1 MSIQKRSLPVFILLN
16 CLTLGI
22 YGAIVSHKIGQEVNA
37 LCKGDGEE
45 PTLNYMGAMLIRAI
59 PSFFGIIVGLIVGLV
74 SSSAFSSFSSF
85 GFLGYIGYSSVL
97 NSLKVLT
104 LFIDIIVFTSIF
116 SLIGKTL
123 SGLYLKYWWFKQT
136 SRLKLNANRY
146 NLDVRE
152 SGTDHFVFR
161 TAIETALTPA
171 SLILKVLSLFLPTL
185 ICFLLAFASP
195 VFAVILY
202 TIFIIVFNIFD
213 SELSAGAAFSLY
225 NVFKTLNRYAVAY
238 RNGARPFDPMAYEY
252 YPSVDSKYP
261 EFIPQIMNGS
271 FGVSEKVLEDK
282 SDSEDYDEENT
293 VRKAAVGS
301 LLGVKGACA
310 GYNFDLAPCEE
321 IIIGKDAKVSSVV
334 IDPAYKEISRKH
346 VSIIFDPSANV
357 YRVTD
362 YSSNGTWA
370 DGQRLTR
377 GETVNLRSGTVLK
390 LANDKNIFRLA

>member
-1 MSIQKRSLPVFILLN
+1 MTIQKRNLPLFILLN

-22 YGAIVSHKIGQEVNA
+22 YGAIVSNKIGQEVNA
-37 LCKGDGEE
+37 LCKGDSEE

-59 PSFFGIIVGLIVGLV
+59 PTFLGIIVGLIVGLV
-74 SSSAFSSFSSF
+74 SSSAFSSFS
-85 GFLGYIGYSSVL
+85 YYSAFVYGSL
-97 NSLKVLT
+97 ANSIKAINV
-104 LFIDIIVFTSIF
+104 FADIIVFTVIF
-116 SLIGKTL
+116 SIIGKTV
-123 SGLYLKYWWFKQT
+123 SGIYLKYWWFKQT
-136 SRLKLNANRY
+136 GRLKLNANRY
-146 NLDVRE
+146 NLEVRE

-161 TAIETALTPA
+161 TATEVALTPA
-171 SLILKVLSLFLPTL
+171 SIVLKALSLLLPTV
-185 ICFLLAFASP
+185 ICLLLLHASP

-225 NVFKTLNRYAVAY
+225 SVFKTLNRYAVAY

-271 FGVSEKVLEDK
+271 LGVSEKVLDDK
-282 SDSEDYDEENT
+282 SDSEDYDEEDT

-301 LLGVKGACA
+301 LVGVKGACA
-310 GYNFDLAPCEE
+310 GYNFDLAPGEE

-377 GETVNLRSGTVLK
+377 GETVNLRSGTILK
-390 LANDKNIFRLA
+390 LANDKNIFRFA

>member
-1 MSIQKRSLPVFILLN
+1 MTIQKRNLPVFILLN

-22 YGAIVSHKIGQEVNA
+22 YGAIVSKKIGQEVNA
-37 LCKGDGEE
+37 LCKGDSEE
-45 PTLNYMGAMLIRAI
+45 PTLNYMGAMRIRAI
-59 PSFFGIIVGLIVGLV
+59 PTFLGIIVGLIVGLV
-74 SSSAFSSFSSF
+74 SSSAFSSFS
-85 GFLGYIGYSSVL
+85 YYSAFAYGSL
-97 NSLKVLT
+97 ANSIKAINV
-104 LFIDIIVFTSIF
+104 FADIIVFTVIF
-116 SLIGKTL
+116 SIIGKTV
-123 SGLYLKYWWFKQT
+123 SGLYLKYWWFKQAG
-136 SRLKLNANRY
+136 RLKLNANRY
-146 NLDVRE
+146 NLEVRE

-161 TAIETALTPA
+161 TATEAALTPA
-171 SLILKVLSLFLPTL
+171 SVVLKALSLLLPTV
-185 ICFLLAFASP
+185 ICLLLLYASP

-213 SELSAGAAFSLY
+213 SELSTGAAFSLY

-301 LLGVKGACA
+301 LVGVKGACA
-310 GYNFDLAPCEE
+310 GYNFDLAPGEE

>member
-1 MSIQKRSLPVFILLN
+1 MTIQKRNLPVFILLN

-22 YGAIVSHKIGQEVNA
+22 YGAIVSKKIGQEVNA
-37 LCKGDGEE
+37 LCKGDSEE

-59 PSFFGIIVGLIVGLV
+59 PTFLGIIVGLIVGLV
-74 SSSAFSSFSSF
+74 SSSAFSSFS
-85 GFLGYIGYSSVL
+85 YYSAFAYGSL
-97 NSLKVLT
+97 ANSIKAINV
-104 LFIDIIVFTSIF
+104 FADIIVFTVIF
-116 SLIGKTL
+116 SIIGKTV
-123 SGLYLKYWWFKQT
+123 SGLYLKYWWFKQAG
-136 SRLKLNANRY
+136 RLKLNANRY
-146 NLDVRE
+146 NLEVRE

-161 TAIETALTPA
+161 TATEAALTPA
-171 SLILKVLSLFLPTL
+171 SVVLKALSLLLPTV
-185 ICFLLAFASP
+185 ICLLLLYASP

-213 SELSAGAAFSLY
+213 SELSTGAAFSLY

-301 LLGVKGACA
+301 LVGVKGACA
-310 GYNFDLAPCEE
+310 GYNFDLAPGEE

>member
-1 MSIQKRSLPVFILLN
+1 MTIIKRSLPVFILLN

-22 YGAIVSHKIGQEVNA
+22 YGAIVSNKIGQEVNA
-37 LCKGDGEE
+37 LCKGDSEE

-59 PSFFGIIVGLIVGLV
+59 PTFLGIIVGLIVGLV
-74 SSSAFSSFSSF
+74 SSSAFSSFS
-85 GFLGYIGYSSVL
+85 YYSAFAYGSL
-97 NSLKVLT
+97 ANSIKAINV
-104 LFIDIIVFTSIF
+104 FADIIVFTVIF
-116 SLIGKTL
+116 SIIGKTV
-123 SGLYLKYWWFKQT
+123 SGIYLKYWWFKQT
-136 SRLKLNANRY
+136 GRLKLNANRY
-146 NLDVRE
+146 NLEVRE
-152 SGTDHFVFR
+152 RGTDHFVFR
-161 TAIETALTPA
+161 TATEAALTPA
-171 SLILKVLSLFLPTL
+171 SIVLKALSLLLPTV
-185 ICFLLAFASP
+185 ICLLLLYASP

-202 TIFIIVFNIFD
+202 TIFIIVFNVFD
-213 SELSAGAAFSLY
+213 SELSAGAAFSFY

-252 YPSVDSKYP
+252 YPSIDSKYP

-301 LLGVKGACA
+301 LVGVKGACA
-310 GYNFDLAPCEE
+310 GYNFDLAPGEE

>member
-1 MSIQKRSLPVFILLN
+1 MTIQKRNLLVFILLN

-22 YGAIVSHKIGQEVNA
+22 YGAIVSNKIGQEVNA
-37 LCKGDGEE
+37 LCKGDSEE

-59 PSFFGIIVGLIVGLV
+59 PTFLGIIVGLIVGLV
-74 SSSAFSSFSSF
+74 SSSAFSSFS
-85 GFLGYIGYSSVL
+85 YYSAFAYGSL
-97 NSLKVLT
+97 ANSIKAINV
-104 LFIDIIVFTSIF
+104 FADIIVFTVIF
-116 SLIGKTL
+116 SIIGKTV
-123 SGLYLKYWWFKQT
+123 SGLYLKYWWFKQAG
-136 SRLKLNANRY
+136 RLKLNANRY
-146 NLDVRE
+146 NLEVRE

-161 TAIETALTPA
+161 TATEAALTPA
-171 SLILKVLSLFLPTL
+171 SIVLKVLSLLLPTV
-185 ICFLLAFASP
+185 ICLLLLYASP

-225 NVFKTLNRYAVAY
+225 NVFKTLNRYTVAY

-301 LLGVKGACA
+301 LVGVKGACA
-310 GYNFDLAPCEE
+310 GYNFDLAPGEE

>member
-1 MSIQKRSLPVFILLN
+1 MTIQKRSLPVFILLN

-59 PSFFGIIVGLIVGLV
+59 PLFFGIIVGLIVGLV
-74 SSSAFSSFSSF
+74 SSSAFSSFSSY
-85 GFLGYIGYSSVL
+85 GFLGFMGYSSAL
-97 NSLKVLT
+97 NSLKVLNV
-104 LFIDIIVFTSIF
+104 FIDIIVFTSIF

-123 SGLYLKYWWFKQT
+123 SGLYHKYWWFKQT

-171 SLILKVLSLFLPTL
+171 SLILKALSLFLPTL
-185 ICFLLAFASP
+185 ICFLIVFASP

-202 TIFIIVFNIFD
+202 TIFIIIFNIFD
-213 SELSAGAAFSLY
+213 SELSAGAGFSLY
-225 NVFKTLNRYAVAY
+225 NVFKTLNRYAVVC

-261 EFIPQIMNGS
+261 EFIPQIMNGN
-271 FGVSEKVLEDK
+271 FGVSQKGSEEKF
-282 SDSEDYDEENT
+282 DSEDYDEEDT
-293 VRKAAVGS
+293 IRKAAVGS
-301 LLGVKGACA
+301 LIGVKGACA
-310 GYNFDLAPCEE
+310 GYNFDLAPGEE

>member
-1 MSIQKRSLPVFILLN
+1 MTIQKRNLLVFILLN

-22 YGAIVSHKIGQEVNA
+22 YGAIVSNKIGQEVNA
-37 LCKGDGEE
+37 LCKGDSEE

-59 PSFFGIIVGLIVGLV
+59 PTFLGIIVGLIVGLV
-74 SSSAFSSFSSF
+74 SSSAFSSFS
-85 GFLGYIGYSSVL
+85 YYSAFVYGSL
-97 NSLKVLT
+97 ANSIKAINV
-104 LFIDIIVFTSIF
+104 FADIIVFTVIF
-116 SLIGKTL
+116 SIIGKTV
-123 SGLYLKYWWFKQT
+123 SGLYLKYWWFKQAG
-136 SRLKLNANRY
+136 RLKLNANRY
-146 NLDVRE
+146 NLEVRE

-161 TAIETALTPA
+161 TATEAALTPA
-171 SLILKVLSLFLPTL
+171 SVVLKALSLLLPTV
-185 ICFLLAFASP
+185 ICLLLLYASP

-213 SELSAGAAFSLY
+213 SELSTGAAFSLY

-301 LLGVKGACA
+301 LVGVKGACA
-310 GYNFDLAPCEE
+310 GYNFDLAPGEE